1 MEIEGHPGLI
11 KTINDDEEVDNFS
24 EESDEE
30 IEVIE
35 IDFFVIFLVA
45 LILYSYEITVYFIL
59 FEYLMLFAY

>member
-35 IDFFVIFLVA
+35 IEFLVIFLVA